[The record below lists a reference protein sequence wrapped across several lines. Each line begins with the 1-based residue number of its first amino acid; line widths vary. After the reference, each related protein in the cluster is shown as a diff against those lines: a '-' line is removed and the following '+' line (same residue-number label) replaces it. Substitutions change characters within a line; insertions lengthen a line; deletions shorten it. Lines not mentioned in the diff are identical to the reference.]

1 MTVSRR
7 GEFDPIGVGVQPSGV
22 RLTNQRVILT
32 LATVSPGSSAAELS
46 RRSQL
51 APQTVAAVIEDLQH
65 ANLMRAGE
73 VIRGRRGQPATPYFL
88 NREGAYAIGV
98 EIGWRHV
105 EAVLVNIA
113 GEVIAQYRRDY
124 AYPDARTIFNE
135 LATVVRQ
142 LSEKLPAAQRSRLF
156 VVGIAAPYGIGRN
169 IDLVSFSEDIRKL
182 WRDTDIETE
191 ASKVIPYP
199 VVVFNDGNAAC
210 WAEFG
215 MQPRPRPANFAYL
228 LVSTF
233 IGAGIIAEGTLWEGP
248 TGNSANLG
256 SMLITGR
263 DGKQTFPHLVAS
275 IYALGN
281 RLEKAGISLPPTTPM
296 FWPWDQWEPH
306 VSEWIED
313 AAPAL
318 AKTLLNTKAVLEYDV
333 AVIDGV
339 MPGSVLDRLSKRV
352 KDYVA
357 EWPALTFDRPLVS
370 KGHLGGAAPALG
382 AAYLPLFRR
391 YFARDPRY
399 LHDLSAARAP
409 AG

>member
-73 VIRGRRGQPATPYFL
+73 VIRGRRGQPVMPHFL

-169 IDLVSFSEDIRKL
+169 IDLVSFSEDMRKL

-191 ASKVIPYP
+191 ASRSSPTPLWCSMTAMPPAGRSLACSPGPGLPISPISSSAHSSVLGSSPRGPCGKVRPGIEPGL
-199 VVVFNDGNAAC
+199 DADH
-210 WAEFG
+210 
-215 MQPRPRPANFAYL
+215 RPRRKADLPAPGRLNLRARQPPREGRHQPAPDDANVL
-228 LVSTF
+228 AVGPV
-233 IGAGIIAEGTLWEGP
+233 GASRQRVDRRRWP
-248 TGNSANLG
+248 SR
-256 SMLITGR
+256 S
-263 DGKQTFPHLVAS
+263 P
-275 IYALGN
+275 
-281 RLEKAGISLPPTTPM
+281 RLC
-296 FWPWDQWEPH
+296 
-306 VSEWIED
+306 
-313 AAPAL
+313 
-318 AKTLLNTKAVLEYDV
+318 
-333 AVIDGV
+333 
-339 MPGSVLDRLSKRV
+339 
-352 KDYVA
+352 
-357 EWPALTFDRPLVS
+357 
-370 KGHLGGAAPALG
+370 
-382 AAYLPLFRR
+382 
-391 YFARDPRY
+391 
-399 LHDLSAARAP
+399 
-409 AG
+409 